1 MTLEI
6 RRLTPELAPD
16 YFDFFDNRAF
26 SDGSP
31 YYPCYCNAFY
41 MTAEQI
47 KAEFLDRAEENGGG
61 EEGLRLSMRSAAC
74 RMAAEGVLQGYL
86 AYDQGLAV
94 GWCHANDK
102 NRFVR
107 VGEYDP
113 TRKESGLYVQAGGDE
128 RIKSVVCF
136 EIAPEWRG
144 RGIAAALLDRV
155 CADAR
160 EDGYDFVEAYPVA
173 RDERHPLD
181 FTGPVRLYERAGFAR
196 AGQAGNTLIMRK
208 ALRQR
213 HEGPAHAG

>member
-6 RRLTPELAPD
+6 KRLAPELAPD
-16 YFDFFDNRAF
+16 YLDFFDNRAF

-47 KAEFLDRAEENGGG
+47 KAEFLDRAEANGGG
-61 EEGLRLSMRSAAC
+61 EEGLRLAMRSAAR
-74 RMAAEGVLQGYL
+74 RMLAEGVLQGYL

-113 TRKESGLYVQAGGDE
+113 TQKDSGLYVRAGGDE

-136 EIAPEWRG
+136 EIAPDWRG
-144 RGIAAALLDRV
+144 QGIAAALLDRV
-155 CADAR
+155 CLDAQR
-160 EDGYDFVEAYPVA
+160 DAYDAVEAYPVE
-173 RDERHPLD
+173 RDETHPLD
-181 FTGPVRLYERAGFAR
+181 FTGPVHLYEKAGFAR
-196 AGQAGNTLIMRK
+196 VERAGRTLIMRK
-208 ALRQR
+208 ALKLD
-213 HEGPAHAG
+213 